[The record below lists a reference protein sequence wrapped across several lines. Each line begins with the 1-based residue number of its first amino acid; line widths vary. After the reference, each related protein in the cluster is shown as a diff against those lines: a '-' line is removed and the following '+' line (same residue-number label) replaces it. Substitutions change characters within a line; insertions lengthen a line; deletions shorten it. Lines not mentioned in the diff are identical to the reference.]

1 VSSDPTKER
10 EFAVE
15 VVRQLRDA
23 SFTAYWAGGCV
34 RDSLL
39 GRQPV
44 DYDVATNAKPAEIQ
58 EVFKRRKT
66 LAIGAAF
73 GVITV
78 LGPRDAGQIEIAT
91 FRQDLGY
98 SDGRHPDKV
107 AFSSAE
113 EDARRRDFTINGMFF
128 DPVADQII
136 DYVGGRADLEK
147 KLIRAIGNPHERFNE
162 DKLRM
167 LRAIRFAAV
176 LGFAIDEGTLDA
188 IGAMSQEINAV
199 SAERIAGEMHSM
211 LTHASRAR
219 AVEYLDKTGTLG
231 AILPADIYSPPTPTS
246 PGTSRV
252 LSMLR
257 ALESPSFSL
266 AIATL
271 LFDAPA
277 DRVASE
283 VGHRWKLSRQ
293 EIDGVDWLSKHRQAL
308 AGARTRPWSTIQPLL
323 IDEGADDLVE
333 FHRVQ
338 SAVGLP
344 VAIDDVEFC
353 RKKLAEPADSLNP
366 PQLVDGAD
374 LIKLGIRPGPVFA
387 KLIQETRD
395 AQLDGKLTSKSE
407 ALGFV
412 SERLQSDP
420 PAKPGP

>member
-1 VSSDPTKER
+1 MKER

-15 VVRQLRDA
+15 VVRQLREA
-23 SFTAYWAGGCV
+23 GFTAYWAGGCV

-44 DYDVATNAKPAEIQ
+44 DYDVATNAKPGEIQ

-78 LGPRDAGQIEIAT
+78 LGPREAGQIEIAT

-98 SDGRHPDKV
+98 SDGRHPDSV

-113 EDARRRDFTINGMFF
+113 EDAKRRDFTINGMFF
-128 DPVADQII
+128 DPVADQLI
-136 DYVGGRADLEK
+136 DYVGGQVDLER

-167 LRAIRFAAV
+167 LRAIRFAAA
-176 LGFAIDEGTLDA
+176 LGFTIDAVTLAAIA
-188 IGAMSQEINAV
+188 AMSQEINAV
-199 SAERIAGEMHSM
+199 SAERIAGEMRSM
-211 LTHASRAR
+211 MTHISRAR
-219 AVEYLDKTGTLG
+219 AAEYLDCTGTLRV
-231 AILPADIYSPPTPTS
+231 ILPSDVYSPLVADS
-246 PGTSRV
+246 GGDSRI

-266 AIATL
+266 ALATL

-277 DRVASE
+277 DRVAPE
-283 VGHRWKLSRQ
+283 VGNRWKLSRQ
-293 EIDGVDWLSKHRQAL
+293 ETDGLDWLSKHRQSL
-308 AGARTRPWSTIQPLL
+308 AGAQTQPWSTIQPLL
-323 IDEGADDLVE
+323 IHEAASELVE
-333 FHRVQ
+333 LHRVQ
-338 SAVGLP
+338 SAVGHP
-344 VAIDDVEFC
+344 VALDDVEFC
-353 RKKLAEPADSLNP
+353 LKKLVEPADILNP

-395 AQLDGKLTSKSE
+395 AQLDGKLTSKAD
-407 ALGFV
+407 ALTFA
-412 SERLQSDP
+412 SERLRSDP